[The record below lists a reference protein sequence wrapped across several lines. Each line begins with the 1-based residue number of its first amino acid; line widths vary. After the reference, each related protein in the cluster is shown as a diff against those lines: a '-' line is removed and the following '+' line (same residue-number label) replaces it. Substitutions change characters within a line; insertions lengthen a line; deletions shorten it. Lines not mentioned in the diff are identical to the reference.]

1 MKHLGKL
8 VILLLL
14 AANLAVTGL
23 LLATAYSPYLQ
34 PTQHPVLSCLG
45 LAFPIFLLL
54 NTACLL
60 GWLIIQQYK
69 CTLLPLAGL
78 LLCLP
83 QARTYLPL
91 NLRTERLPEDNL
103 KILSYNIMGF
113 GASSPTDRQNP
124 ILTYLQESRA
134 DIICLQEYS
143 TGKTSKHPTQK
154 AIDKALA
161 EYPYHRIDAIGKQR
175 GNKVACYSKLPIL
188 SARPLKYA
196 SASNGTLVYELAWGD
211 DTLLLINNHLESNK
225 LTKEDKVVYED
236 MLRDPEKDKVESGM
250 RQLVGKL
257 AEAAA
262 LRAPQA
268 DSIAR
273 EIERSPHRDII
284 VCGDFNDSPI
294 SYTHRVIGQE
304 LDDAFTHSGRGLG
317 ISYNQNKFYFRI
329 DHILTSP
336 SLEAFNCTVDR
347 SIAASDHYPVTCRI
361 ARRE

>member
-1 MKHLGKL
+1 MKHLSKL

-69 CTLLPLAGL
+69 CALLPLAGL

-225 LTKEDKVVYED
+225 LTKEDKVAYED

-273 EIERSPHRDII
+273 EIERSPHRNII

>member
-1 MKHLGKL
+1 MRHLGRL
-8 VILLLL
+8 VIGLLGAVNFLFTALLL
-14 AANLAVTGL
+14 G
-23 LLATAYSPYLQ
+23 TAYSPYLQ
-34 PTQHPVLSCLG
+34 PTEHPVLSCLG
-45 LAFPIFLLL
+45 LAFPIFLLI
-54 NTACLL
+54 NIGFLL
-60 GWLIIQQYK
+60 FWLIIQQYK
-69 CTLLPLAGL
+69 CALLPLAGL

-273 EIERSPHRDII
+273 
-284 VCGDFNDSPI
+284 
-294 SYTHRVIGQE
+294 
-304 LDDAFTHSGRGLG
+304 
-317 ISYNQNKFYFRI
+317 
-329 DHILTSP
+329 
-336 SLEAFNCTVDR
+336 
-347 SIAASDHYPVTCRI
+347 
-361 ARRE
+361 

>member
-69 CTLLPLAGL
+69 CALLPLAGL

-91 NLRTERLPEDNL
+91 NLRTERLPEGNL

>member
-69 CTLLPLAGL
+69 CALLPLAGL

-336 SLEAFNCTVDR
+336 SLKAFNCTVDR

>member
-69 CTLLPLAGL
+69 CALLPLAGL

-336 SLEAFNCTVDR
+336 SLEAFNCTVHR
-347 SIAASDHYPVTCRI
+347 SIPASDDYPVTCRI

>member
-69 CTLLPLAGL
+69 CALLPLAGL

-225 LTKEDKVVYED
+225 LTKEDKVAYED

-273 EIERSPHRDII
+273 EIERSPHRNII

>member
-69 CTLLPLAGL
+69 CALLPLAGL

-134 DIICLQEYS
+134 DVICLQEYS

>member
-69 CTLLPLAGL
+69 CALLPLAGL

-236 MLRDPEKDKVESGM
+236 MLRDPDKDKVESGM

-336 SLEAFNCTVDR
+336 SLEAFNCTIDR

>member
-60 GWLIIQQYK
+60 CWIIVQQYK
-69 CTLLPLAGL
+69 CALLPLAGL

-83 QARTYLPL
+83 QARTYLPV
-91 NLRTERLPEDNL
+91 NLHTERLPETNL

-113 GASSPTDRQNP
+113 GASSPADKQNP

-154 AIDKALA
+154 DIDKALA
-161 EYPYHRIDAIGKQR
+161 DYPYHRIDAIGKQR

-196 SASNGTLVYELAWGD
+196 SASNGTLVYELAWGN

-236 MLRDPEKDKVESGM
+236 MLRDPEKEKVENGM

-268 DSIAR
+268 DSIAS
-273 EIERSPHRDII
+273 EIQRSPHRDII

-347 SIAASDHYPVTCRI
+347 SIAASDHYPITCRI

>member
-69 CTLLPLAGL
+69 CALLPLAGL

-257 AEAAA
+257 AEAAG

>member
-69 CTLLPLAGL
+69 CALLPLAGL

>member
-45 LAFPIFLLL
+45 LAFPISLLL

-69 CTLLPLAGL
+69 CALLPLAGL

>member
-69 CTLLPLAGL
+69 CALLPLAGL

-347 SIAASDHYPVTCRI
+347 SIAASDHYPITCRI

>member
-69 CTLLPLAGL
+69 CALLPLAGL

-113 GASSPTDRQNP
+113 GASSPTDRKNP

>member
-69 CTLLPLAGL
+69 CALLPLAGL

-113 GASSPTDRQNP
+113 GASSPTDRQSP

>member
-69 CTLLPLAGL
+69 CALLPLAGL

-175 GNKVACYSKLPIL
+175 CNKVACYSKLPIL

>member
-69 CTLLPLAGL
+69 CALLPLAGL

-161 EYPYHRIDAIGKQR
+161 EYPYHRIGAIGKQS

>member
-69 CTLLPLAGL
+69 CALLPLAGL

-347 SIAASDHYPVTCRI
+347 SITASDHYPVTCRI

>member
-69 CTLLPLAGL
+69 CALLPLAGL

-336 SLEAFNCTVDR
+336 SLEAFNCTIDR

>member
-69 CTLLPLAGL
+69 CALLPLAGL

-347 SIAASDHYPVTCRI
+347 SIEASDHYPVTCRI

>member
-69 CTLLPLAGL
+69 CALLPLAGL

-161 EYPYHRIDAIGKQR
+161 EYPYHRIDAIGKQS

>member
-69 CTLLPLAGL
+69 CALLPLAGL
-78 LLCLP
+78 LL
-83 QARTYLPL
+83 Y
-91 NLRTERLPEDNL
+91 
-103 KILSYNIMGF
+103 IMGF

-236 MLRDPEKDKVESGM
+236 MLRDPEKDTVESGM

>member
-69 CTLLPLAGL
+69 CALLPLAGL

-225 LTKEDKVVYED
+225 LTKEDKVIYED

>member
-69 CTLLPLAGL
+69 CALLPLAGL

-225 LTKEDKVVYED
+225 LTKEDKIVYED

>member
-69 CTLLPLAGL
+69 CALLPLAGL

-225 LTKEDKVVYED
+225 LTKEDKVAYED

>member
-69 CTLLPLAGL
+69 CALLPLAGL

-91 NLRTERLPEDNL
+91 NLRTGRLPEDNL

>member
-69 CTLLPLAGL
+69 CALLPLAGL

-250 RQLVGKL
+250 RQLVSKL